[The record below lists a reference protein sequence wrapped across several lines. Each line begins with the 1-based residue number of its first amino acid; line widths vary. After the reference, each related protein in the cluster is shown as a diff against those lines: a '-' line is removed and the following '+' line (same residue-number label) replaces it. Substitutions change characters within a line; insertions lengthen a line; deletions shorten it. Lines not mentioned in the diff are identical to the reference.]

1 MYKIYIK
8 IEVENEITYQLAS
21 NIWRNRRYV
30 SIQSAIYP
38 TWLQA
43 TLWGCWVFST
53 MLYYRLQ
60 YTAFSGLDGLHHK
73 TNRNVA
79 DISEDLKNTVKR
91 LNNSTAFWSIL
102 NEKTLPDNLK
112 ATLIN
117 IRNASFKAD
126 KMIIKADNMVADLQS
141 VVQDVKNGKGS
152 IGGILKDTLMLQ
164 NLSSAVEKI
173 KLVGD
178 NANNL
183 AIELNSLTEGVKQDF
198 NSGKGTVNAVLKD
211 SALVQKL
218 NKSFEHI
225 EQGTHNFNQN
235 MEALKHNFLFKGY
248 FKKLEKQKKKD
259 EAAKIKKAASL

>member
-1 MYKIYIK
+1 
-8 IEVENEITYQLAS
+8 
-21 NIWRNRRYV
+21 
-30 SIQSAIYP
+30 
-38 TWLQA
+38 
-43 TLWGCWVFST
+43 